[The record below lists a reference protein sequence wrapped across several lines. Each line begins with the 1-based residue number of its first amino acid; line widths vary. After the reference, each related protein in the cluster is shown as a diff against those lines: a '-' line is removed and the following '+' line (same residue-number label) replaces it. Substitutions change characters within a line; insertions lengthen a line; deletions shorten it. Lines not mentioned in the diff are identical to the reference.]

1 MSNLERLTKRLEG
14 LKEGHT
20 AYLGSIGNTQRS
32 PGALLSLKMEA
43 KRYKEEREDYA
54 EGSNMRKLYDALLSQ
69 IKGEIEK
76 NKQDQAPALGGG
88 RRNTRKASRK
98 TRKTRKSKKSSK

>member
-43 KRYKEEREDYA
+43 KRYEQEREEYP
-54 EGSNMRKLYDALLSQ
+54 EGSKERNVLNKLLGK
-69 IKGEIEK
+69 IKTM
-76 NKQDQAPALGGG
+76 AGG
-88 RRNTRKASRK
+88 RRKTLRLKKRKRVTRKK
-98 TRKTRKSKKSSK
+98 